1 MTDYVVASGAAPPV
15 AAGRSRSS
23 TQKANASD
31 ELEFG
36 DLLKAKQKEN
46 LKHDEED
53 SLRSQVPVAPSP
65 TQPDYPKED
74 PAPAET
80 PIVDAQALSTG
91 RPSTEPM
98 SQADGTLVQPGMENT
113 TPVVPGEGEVVTPT
127 VEMPTPIA
135 TGITDDDAPG
145 ATTLNPTSPEAVFSE
160 ALANSVGSQNPSV
173 DPSLVAP
180 VVDPL
185 VGQQGEI
192 TQPIE
197 PAEPGTAPES
207 GPGVW
212 QAESRVSG
220 EVVEQGAESA
230 EQASDPNPS
239 TNPGGSTG
247 AVASSG
253 SEQTNAAIAP
263 TQAAQSS
270 ATAAV
275 TTAQRVDLVQQLVAQ
290 MDGALQAG
298 RTTMKIHLNPAE
310 LGAIELNLVS
320 GANGISVS
328 MVADQAST
336 GKLLE
341 NQLSQLRQSLADA
354 GIQLTNLDISQQ
366 NMANQ
371 QQNNAAQQSATFSQ
385 NSQRGAAAYVRR
397 LDRADELE
405 NEVVSARARSVL
417 TASAVDY
424 RI

>member
-1 MTDYVVASGAAPPV
+1 MTDYVVSSGAAPPV
-15 AAGRSRSS
+15 ATGRSRSS

-53 SLRSQVPVAPSP
+53 NLRSQVPVAPSP

-74 PAPAET
+74 PAPAENAAET
-80 PIVDAQALSTG
+80 PIVDEQALSTG
-91 RPSTEPM
+91 RPSTEAM

-135 TGITDDDAPG
+135 TGITADDAPG

-180 VVDPL
+180 VVEPV

-192 TQPIE
+192 TQPLE
-197 PAEPGTAPES
+197 PARPGTAPES

-220 EVVEQGAESA
+220 KVVEQGAEST

-239 TNPGGSTG
+239 TNPGGSSG
-247 AVASSG
+247 AVASTG

-263 TQAAQSS
+263 AQAAQSS

-341 NQLSQLRQSLADA
+341 NQLSQLRQSLAEA
-354 GIQLTNLDISQQ
+354 GIQLANLNISQQ

-371 QQNNAAQQSATFSQ
+371 QQSATFSQ